1 MNEVQK
7 YMLDSIENNE
17 FDRFLRGE
25 NPYNITNKG
34 HLQNLETPQDYLL
47 VLKGAVYPLY
57 ESGEVK
63 IDELLKD
70 TLIAMCREDAFS
82 IYCAIEVFRAQL
94 FCEKKGYSPFEIDR
108 QQIAETMRIE
118 IKNRKDELTKCFK
131 WEGLRYDNGVY
142 GYVLKVNDVF
152 QKKFSLNIL

>member
-1 MNEVQK
+1 
-7 YMLDSIENNE
+7 
-17 FDRFLRGE
+17 
-25 NPYNITNKG
+25 
-34 HLQNLETPQDYLL
+34 
-47 VLKGAVYPLY
+47 
-57 ESGEVK
+57 VK
-63 IDELLKD
+63 
-70 TLIAMCREDAFS
+70 
-82 IYCAIEVFRAQL
+82 
-94 FCEKKGYSPFEIDR
+94 KKGYSPFEIDR